1 MSSRS
6 YYLHQAQVCQSL
18 ARSAADP
25 ALKDRYSEL
34 ALDFLEKASDP
45 EDEEEGDIL
54 SFLTALPKK
63 PDGGGMNPEE

>member
-25 ALKDRYSEL
+25 ALNDRYSEL

-45 EDEEEGDIL
+45 EDEEEG
-54 SFLTALPKK
+54 
-63 PDGGGMNPEE
+63 E